1 MTGSEPL
8 HRERSAEVKGKALD
22 DSNPRG
28 PGPGAI
34 APDGS
39 PTDLYAVLPP
49 DDESAALLHTAV
61 PAGASILE
69 LGAGTGRMTHLLAA
83 LGHPVVAVDESAE
96 MLAHVRG
103 VETVRCRIED
113 LDLDRRFDVVLLASH
128 VLEYVG
134 VDVEA
139 MLSVCRRHVAP
150 GGRVIFQRQP
160 SQWYDTVRPGTWTRK
175 GVHFELCDLRRP
187 APGVV
192 SATMRYRIGSRTWSH
207 SFTSRRIGDDVL
219 PALLARA
226 GLHFERFISPDG
238 GWVLAGPVG

>member
-1 MTGSEPL
+1 
-8 HRERSAEVKGKALD
+8 LD

-28 PGPGAI
+28 GGPGAI

-39 PTDLYAVLPP
+39 PTDLYAALPP
-49 DDESAALLHTAV
+49 DDEGAALVHSAI
-61 PAGASILE
+61 PAGATVLE
-69 LGAGTGRMTHLLAA
+69 LGAGTGRMTHPLTA

-103 VETVRCRIED
+103 AETVRCRIGD
-113 LDLDRRFDVVLLASH
+113 LDLGRRFDAVVLASH
-128 VLEYVG
+128 LLEYVEADLG
-134 VDVEA
+134 V
-139 MLSVCRRHVAP
+139 MLSACRRHVTP

-160 SQWYDTVRPGTWTRK
+160 SQWYDTVRPGTWTRN
-175 GVHFELCDLRRP
+175 GVGYELCDLRRP

-192 SATMRYRIGSRTWSH
+192 SATMRYRIGPRTWSH

-219 PALLARA
+219 PAVLARA
-226 GLHFERFISPDG
+226 GLRFERFISPDG